1 MDARV
6 KRGRE
11 MSREQIKKNFYN
23 TLEEHSK
30 DYNTYEHEP
39 VLDFAKATEIAQ
51 QFGLTGKESKS
62 LFIKGKSGTYYMYLT
77 TEDKK
82 MDSKQV
88 KKLLGE
94 KVNIVPSREMVEVL
108 GCEPGCLPPFG
119 YDKSV
124 IDTVI
129 VDEELFNH
137 ERFVCSPG
145 IPEITIEAETKY
157 LRALLENSYDSVFFI
172 IADDPKKATD

>member
-1 MDARV
+1 MN
-6 KRGRE
+6 RG
-11 MSREQIKKNFYN
+11 QIEKNFYK

-30 DYNTYEHEP
+30 DYSSYEHEP
-39 VLDFAKATEIAQ
+39 VLDFAKAAEIAQ
-51 QFGLTGKESKS
+51 RFGLTGKESKS

-82 MDSKQV
+82 MESKQV

-94 KVNIVPSREMVEVL
+94 KVNIVPSSEMVRIL

-119 YDKSV
+119 YDKNV

-129 VDEELFNH
+129 VDEEIFNY

-157 LRALLENSYDSVFFI
+157 LKALLENSYDRILFVQEMVE
-172 IADDPKKATD
+172 

>member
-1 MDARV
+1 
-6 KRGRE
+6 
-11 MSREQIKKNFYN
+11 MSREQIEKNFYK
-23 TLEEHSK
+23 TLKEHSQ
-30 DYNTYEHEP
+30 DYSTYEHEP
-39 VLDFAKATEIAQ
+39 VLDFVKAAEIAQ

-62 LFIKGKSGTYYMYLT
+62 LFIKGKSGKYYMYLT

-94 KVNIVPSREMVEVL
+94 KVNIVPSCEMVAIL

-157 LRALLENSYDSVFFI
+157 LRTLLESSYDRILYISEG
-172 IADDPKKATD
+172 AE

>member
-1 MDARV
+1 
-6 KRGRE
+6 
-11 MSREQIKKNFYN
+11 MSREQIEKNFYN

-39 VLDFAKATEIAQ
+39 VLDFAKAAEIAQ
-51 QFGLTGKESKS
+51 RFGLTGKESKS

-88 KKLLGE
+88 KRRLGE
-94 KVNIVPSREMVEVL
+94 KVNIVSSTEMVEVI

-119 YDKSV
+119 YDRSL

-157 LRALLENSYDSVFFI
+157 LKALLENSYDRI
-172 IADDPKKATD
+172 LYIREDIEP